1 MQARHSYITTHMF
14 YEDLRSVQDSLPPKD
29 IYEQLNSK
37 DETDELMGDLAEEE
51 RKMTSQM
58 LVSDF
63 EWQNS
68 SDESEGE
75 ADGGQ
80 QYYFDRRQKEI

>member
-14 YEDLRSVQDSLPPKD
+14 YEDLRKVQDSLPPKD

-37 DETDELMGDLAEEE
+37 DEADELMGDPAEEE
-51 RKMTSQM
+51 RKINTQM

-68 SDESEGE
+68 SDESLSD
-75 ADGGQ
+75 ADE
-80 QYYFDRRQKEI
+80 D